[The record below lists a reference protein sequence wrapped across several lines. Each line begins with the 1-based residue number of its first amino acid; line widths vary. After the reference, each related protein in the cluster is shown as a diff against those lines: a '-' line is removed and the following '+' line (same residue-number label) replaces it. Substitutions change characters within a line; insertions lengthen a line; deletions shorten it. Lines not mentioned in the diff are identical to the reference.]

1 MATQYHFYNQIFTD
15 RKEWGNALKTD
26 PFNKYNKY
34 MINEFFHVGR
44 KEFLFEGKEYEV
56 IDNDAEVSKMK
67 GWLHLKTPGIDG
79 DYTLYIHPRKILF
92 KEPGL
97 KELLDKGLEGLC
109 IEEEVLYE
117 QIELFSLTD

>member
-15 RKEWGNALKTD
+15 RKEWENALKTD

-34 MINEFFHVGR
+34 MLKEFFYVGR
-44 KEFLFEGKEYEV
+44 KFVFEGKEYEV

-67 GWLHLKTPGIDG
+67 GWLHLKTPGISR

-92 KEPGL
+92 KEPSL

-109 IEEEVLYE
+109 IEGEVQYE